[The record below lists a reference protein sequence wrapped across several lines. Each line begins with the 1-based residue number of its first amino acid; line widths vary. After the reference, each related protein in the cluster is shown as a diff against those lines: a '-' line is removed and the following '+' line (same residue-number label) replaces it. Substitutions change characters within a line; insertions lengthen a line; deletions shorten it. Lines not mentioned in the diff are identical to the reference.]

1 MTANQQI
8 KLAGHVFI
16 AVIRRIFCRLK
27 RGEKENMKYV
37 RQFLLIQAISFIGEL
52 LKYVLPLPIPASIYG
67 MAILFAGLMTGL
79 IKLEAV
85 KDTGKFLIEIMP
97 LMFIPAGVGLMVS
110 WGRLKPVLVPVCVVT
125 VVTIITV
132 MAVTG
137 RVSQFVIRRDRKRRI
152 AGADKTSEDLD
163 EASDEEI
170 GDILEDLE
178 DLDDLEDLEG
188 LENVSENNMKEG
200 K

>member
-1 MTANQQI
+1 MTANHQM

-37 RQFLLIQAISFIGEL
+37 RQFLLILAISFIGEL

-137 RVSQFVIRRDRKRRI
+137 RVSQFVIRRDRKRRM

-178 DLDDLEDLEG
+178 DLGDSEG

>member
-37 RQFLLIQAISFIGEL
+37 RQFLLILAISFIGEL

-67 MAILFAGLMTGL
+67 MAILFAGLMTGF

-110 WGRLKPVLVPVCVVT
+110 WGRLKPVLVPVCIVT

-178 DLDDLEDLEG
+178 ELGDSEG

>member
-8 KLAGHVFI
+8 KLAWHVFI

-37 RQFLLIQAISFIGEL
+37 RQFLLILAISFIGEL

-137 RVSQFVIRRDRKRRI
+137 RVSQFVIRRDRKRRM

-163 EASDEEI
+163 EASDEEF

-178 DLDDLEDLEG
+178 DLGDLEG

>member
-1 MTANQQI
+1 MITANQQI

-37 RQFLLIQAISFIGEL
+37 RQFLLILAISFIGEL

-170 GDILEDLE
+170 GDILEDL
-178 DLDDLEDLEG
+178 DDLGDLEG

>member
-8 KLAGHVFI
+8 KFAGHVFI

-37 RQFLLIQAISFIGEL
+37 RQFLLILAISFIGEL

-137 RVSQFVIRRDRKRRI
+137 RVSQFVIRRDRKRRM

-163 EASDEEI
+163 EASDEEF

-178 DLDDLEDLEG
+178 DLGDLEG

>member
-1 MTANQQI
+1 MITANHKI

-37 RQFLLIQAISFIGEL
+37 RQFLLILAISFIGEL

-178 DLDDLEDLEG
+178 DLEDLEG

>member
-1 MTANQQI
+1 MTANQQM

-37 RQFLLIQAISFIGEL
+37 RQFLLILAISFIGEL

-137 RVSQFVIRRDRKRRI
+137 RVSQFVIRRDRKRRM

-178 DLDDLEDLEG
+178 DLGDSEG

>member
-16 AVIRRIFCRLK
+16 AVIRRIFCRFK

-37 RQFLLIQAISFIGEL
+37 RQFLLILAISSIGEL

-137 RVSQFVIRRDRKRRI
+137 RVSQFVIRRDRKRRM

-163 EASDEEI
+163 EASDEEF

-178 DLDDLEDLEG
+178 DLGDLEG